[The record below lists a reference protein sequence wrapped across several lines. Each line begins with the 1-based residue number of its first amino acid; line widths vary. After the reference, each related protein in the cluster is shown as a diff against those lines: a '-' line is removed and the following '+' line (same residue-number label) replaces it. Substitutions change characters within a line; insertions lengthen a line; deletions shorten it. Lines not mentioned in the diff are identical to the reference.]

1 MKRFYEKAEAVAV
14 AENGQPGFGVTIDGR
29 TLRTPAKRPMVLPTA
44 ALAEAIAAE
53 WQAQADEVRPHTMP
67 LMRLASTGIDIVE
80 QRREAVI
87 EEVAKYAGT
96 DLVCYRAAEPPSLVA
111 RQQAAWGPLVDWAT
125 LRYDAP
131 LTVTSGIVPVAQ
143 SPNTLRAFRTAVE
156 AYPSLAL
163 TALQAA
169 TAACGS
175 LVIALALMEG
185 RIGAEE
191 AFAASQVDETFQI
204 EAWGE
209 DSEAASRR
217 LALAADIEAAAR
229 FRALLRG

>member
-14 AENGQPGFGVTIDGR
+14 AEGGQAGFGVAIDGR
-29 TLRTPAKRPMVLPTA
+29 ALRTPAKRPMVLPTA

-53 WQAQADEVRPHTMP
+53 WQAQTDEVRPLTMP
-67 LMRLASTGIDIVE
+67 LMRLASTGIDIVGE
-80 QRREAVI
+80 RRAAVVD
-87 EEVAKYAGT
+87 EVANYAGT
-96 DLVCYRAAEPPSLVA
+96 DLVCYRAVEPPELIA
-111 RQQAAWGPLVDWAT
+111 RQQAVWGPLVDWAT

-131 LTVTSGIVPVAQ
+131 LTVTGGVVPVAQ
-143 SPNTLRAFRTAVE
+143 PPNTLRAFRTEVE
-156 AYPSLAL
+156 AQPILAL

-185 RIGAEE
+185 RLDAGE

-204 EAWGE
+204 EQWGE
-209 DSEAASRR
+209 DAEAARRR
-217 LALAADIEAAAR
+217 LALAADIEASAR